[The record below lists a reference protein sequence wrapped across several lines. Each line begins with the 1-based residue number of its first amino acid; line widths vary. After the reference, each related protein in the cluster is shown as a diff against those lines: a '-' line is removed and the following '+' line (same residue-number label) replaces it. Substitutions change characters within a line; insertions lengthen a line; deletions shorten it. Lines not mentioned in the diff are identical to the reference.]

1 MIGANDVFVCQE
13 TTSDGCLAPAQL
25 QAVFK
30 KIASNVRVILSAIRH
45 TARYRG
51 QLAIVNYY
59 SLDYTVALEDSVS
72 TGINRA
78 VDGAAKPFG
87 VEVAHGYGLM
97 ELAANRGGAQGHTC
111 EAGLLTQLST
121 GSCGVHPSYAG
132 QALLA
137 QALIK
142 GVRLK

>member
-1 MIGANDVFVCQE
+1 M
-13 TTSDGCLAPAQL
+13 
-25 QAVFK
+25 FK
-30 KIASNVRVILSAIRH
+30 KIASNVRVILSAIRNK
-45 TARYRG
+45 ARYRG

-59 SLDYTVALEDSVS
+59 SLNYAVALDNTVS
-72 TGINRA
+72 TGLNQA
-78 VDGAAKPFG
+78 LDGAAKPFR
-87 VEVAHGYGLM
+87 VEIADGYGLM
-97 ELAANRGGAQGHTC
+97 KLAADRGGAQGNTC
-111 EAGLLTQLST
+111 KAGLLTQLST